1 MPIDAV
7 STPLPLAR
15 PSGAVTK
22 PAAAGGTTGAAAS
35 AAAGSF
41 GDSLAGLLTSVDQ
54 TAGDAN
60 SAIANMVRGTGDV
73 HEAMIAL
80 QRAETTLQLTV
91 QVRNKLVQAYQ
102 DIMRMPI

>member
-7 STPLPLAR
+7 APTSTLLTRAAR
-15 PSGAVTK
+15 
-22 PAAAGGTTGAAAS
+22 
-35 AAAGSF
+35 AGSPSPAGLSPGASESPGGF
-41 GDSLAGLLTSVDQ
+41 GDSLAGLLESVDR
-54 TAGDAN
+54 TAGQAN
-60 SAIANMVRGTGDV
+60 NAIANMVRGTGDV

-102 DIMRMPI
+102 DVMRMPI